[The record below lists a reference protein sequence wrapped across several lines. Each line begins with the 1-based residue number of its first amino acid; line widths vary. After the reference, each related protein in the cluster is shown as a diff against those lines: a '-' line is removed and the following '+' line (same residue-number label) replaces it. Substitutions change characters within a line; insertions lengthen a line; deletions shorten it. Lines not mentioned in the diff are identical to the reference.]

1 MIFPFSLKK
10 YCWQTGQRS
19 LDCSALPCSIHHQVR
34 FPVESWNSLYLK
46 NPATHL
52 LKDPLW

>member
-1 MIFPFSLKK
+1 LRFWHVSLKQASRPAGLLLPFS
-10 YCWQTGQRS
+10 
-19 LDCSALPCSIHHQVR
+19 IHYRVR
-34 FPVESWNSLYLK
+34 FPVEIWNALHLE